1 MPFETKSYVELNLR
15 LQTAAGA
22 VNVPGRRICYIVD
35 EGDEFL
41 ASHETLKS
49 IGLDIDRWLEKVA
62 KQQREA
68 DGDDL
73 GAESDAGPMGS
84 QKSTSREDSDDAAT
98 RMSGPT
104 NRDVG
109 TRVSRSRKNRRV
121 KSRVYSTQLSLPTAK
136 DELQEA
142 LQGMVAGA
150 VKNGFPQQ
158 HAVKLWN
165 VLVEF
170 DIWRLKF
177 NESDPPAKVKPL
189 RVTPKEGCVPYRC
202 KGRKN
207 NPLEERFLTL
217 FAQELVDAGV
227 IKRNQQSA
235 WCSPVNPVMKPD
247 GRKSLKT
254 ADKWTNE
261 DVLKHFRL
269 TNDYRV
275 VNSKTE
281 PKAGTMPFQATIT
294 QHLKGMRAMGVF
306 DLPNGDGVRQDP
318 ARIEQL
324 CAIPYPTNAGDL
336 QQFICAVNWIRE
348 SITEYAMTVEPL
360 QQALNMALEGKAKK
374 KRIASGIKIELTQE
388 EKAAFDAVKSK
399 TRTAV
404 DLSHPRADATLC
416 LFTDASDQGWSII
429 VTQVD
434 KFDDE
439 LPIQEQSH
447 EMLVCQ
453 SGMFTGAQ
461 KSWSVIEKE
470 AYPIARACEKLNYLL
485 MRPEGFRM
493 YCDHKNLIH
502 IFAPGKEWPEH
513 TRGKLMRW
521 AAIIGGYRYTI
532 EHIDGIHN
540 LWADMMS
547 RWGRPATGMATHK
560 VLAARWTKKRKQPR
574 HTLKRNT
581 LRPLDEENF
590 IWPCINDILK
600 TQAAHVNARPKEAK
614 RTSDDQPWIVD
625 ERLWIPAAAEDLI
638 QRTMVVAHC

>member
-1 MPFETKSYVELNLR
+1 
-15 LQTAAGA
+15 
-22 VNVPGRRICYIVD
+22 
-35 EGDEFL
+35 
-41 ASHETLKS
+41 
-49 IGLDIDRWLEKVA
+49 
-62 KQQREA
+62 
-68 DGDDL
+68 
-73 GAESDAGPMGS
+73 
-84 QKSTSREDSDDAAT
+84 
-98 RMSGPT
+98 
-104 NRDVG
+104 
-109 TRVSRSRKNRRV
+109 
-121 KSRVYSTQLSLPTAK
+121 
-136 DELQEA
+136 
-142 LQGMVAGA
+142 
-150 VKNGFPQQ
+150 
-158 HAVKLWN
+158 
-165 VLVEF
+165 
-170 DIWRLKF
+170 
-177 NESDPPAKVKPL
+177 
-189 RVTPKEGCVPYRC
+189 
-202 KGRKN
+202 
-207 NPLEERFLTL
+207 
-217 FAQELVDAGV
+217 
-227 IKRNQQSA
+227 
-235 WCSPVNPVMKPD
+235 
-247 GRKSLKT
+247 
-254 ADKWTNE
+254 
-261 DVLKHFRL
+261 
-269 TNDYRV
+269 
-275 VNSKTE
+275 
-281 PKAGTMPFQATIT
+281 MPFQATIT

-306 DLPNGDGVRQDP
+306 DLPKCFWQFPLHEDSREMLSFMLNGWVYTPDRVMQGHVDSALYVQATSEECYASLLLKHLLVWIDDILVYAKDPEDYIQVLREFFGLVDRYGFKLSPSKTVLFTSEVKWCGRILSGDGVRQDP

-360 QQALNMALEGKAKK
+360 QQALNTALEGKAKK

-399 TRTAV
+399 MRTAV
-404 DLSHPRADATLC
+404 DLLHPRADATLC

-560 VLAARWTKKRKQPR
+560 VLAARWTKK
-574 HTLKRNT
+574 
-581 LRPLDEENF
+581 
-590 IWPCINDILK
+590 
-600 TQAAHVNARPKEAK
+600 QATATHAKAKHSTTAR
-614 RTSDDQPWIVD
+614 
-625 ERLWIPAAAEDLI
+625 
-638 QRTMVVAHC
+638 

>member
-1 MPFETKSYVELNLR
+1 MQGHVDSALYVQATSEE
-15 LQTAAGA
+15 
-22 VNVPGRRICYIVD
+22 CY
-35 EGDEFL
+35 
-41 ASHETLKS
+41 ASLLLKHLLVW
-49 IGLDIDRWLEKVA
+49 IDDIL
-62 KQQREA
+62 
-68 DGDDL
+68 
-73 GAESDAGPMGS
+73 
-84 QKSTSREDSDDAAT
+84 
-98 RMSGPT
+98 
-104 NRDVG
+104 
-109 TRVSRSRKNRRV
+109 
-121 KSRVYSTQLSLPTAK
+121 VYAK
-136 DELQEA
+136 DPEEYIQ
-142 LQGMVAGA
+142 
-150 VKNGFPQQ
+150 
-158 HAVKLWN
+158 
-165 VLVEF
+165 VLREF
-170 DIWRLKF
+170 F
-177 NESDPPAKVKPL
+177 
-189 RVTPKEGCVPYRC
+189 G
-202 KGRKN
+202 
-207 NPLEERFLTL
+207 
-217 FAQELVDAGV
+217 LVDRYGF
-227 IKRNQQSA
+227 KL
-235 WCSPVNPVMKPD
+235 SP
-247 GRKSLKT
+247 
-254 ADKWTNE
+254 
-261 DVLKHFRL
+261 
-269 TNDYRV
+269 
-275 VNSKTE
+275 SKTVLFTSE
-281 PKAGTMPFQATIT
+281 VKWCGCI
-294 QHLKGMRAMGVF
+294 LSGE
-306 DLPNGDGVRQDP
+306 GVRQDP

-360 QQALNMALEGKAKK
+360 QQALNKALEGKAKK

-399 TRTAV
+399 MRTAV

-502 IFAPGKEWPEH
+502 IFVPGKEWPEH

-532 EHIDGIHN
+532 EHINGIHN

-574 HTLKRNT
+574 HMPKRNT

-590 IWPCINDILK
+590 IWPCINDIVK
-600 TQAAHVNARPKEAK
+600 AQAAHANTRPKEAK

-625 ERLWIPAAAEDLI
+625 GRLWIPAAAEDLI
-638 QRTMVVAHC
+638 QRIMVVAHCGSMGHRGQAALVNHVKRLFWIERLNEQAGNFIAGCLLCPHVQGGRVVHRPYAPTWHAKRRNEGLHFDYLFMGEALGGSKYVLVLKDDLTHFCELVA